1 MSRPKKKTVKKQ
13 KTMLPNVPAE
23 LAEKANIGFS
33 DMGSEAAKDGIAA
46 KGGHAMKGKQPVG
59 QKLRKFSLET
69 RLKSSNEFTDKV
81 VKTFKDYIKS
91 VVVWGSITRG
101 DFTGKSDVDLYVI
114 FDDTKMP
121 LKKFDELREKID
133 KDLYKMASDTDPR
146 LHVQPV
152 LALTEFWDG
161 IRTCHPL
168 FYNIVREGYA
178 LHDTGFFIP
187 MRKLLEWGKFPATME
202 AAEIRMEGVPKRI
215 SRVQSVKLYMI
226 AEDLYYAITDAAQS
240 VLMYVGVGP
249 PAPKVLAK
257 EVRKH
262 LVETKLLE
270 EEWAKLI
277 EDVMSFR
284 KAVEHKEIKEITG
297 QELDNWIARTD
308 KYVKRMGGLL
318 DNLEIERKA
327 YDIKKNY
334 EVMIKASVAALK
346 AINKLPP
353 EPEKLPAAFKKY
365 LIEPGLV
372 APWYSE
378 VFGKVIEMRK
388 MLEDKKMTDIPERDV
403 YMSKEYVRRFI
414 MDVRRVVESKR
425 PEQKQMEI
433 PSEPIDKMSEAGAM
447 INTAREIGMQQE
459 AVAGMKLPSSADSK
473 VRKIAEK
480 IEKGKKEAHKK
491 RGE

>member
-1 MSRPKKKTVKKQ
+1 MAKQ
-13 KTMLPNVPAE
+13 KKVRKAARQAPKSRKQAELPKVPAE
-23 LAEKANIGFS
+23 LAEKANIGES
-33 DMGSEAAKDGIAA
+33 
-46 KGGHAMKGKQPVG
+46 KGNQPIG
-59 QKLRKFSLET
+59 QKLRKFSMET
-69 RLKSSNEFTDKV
+69 RLKSSNEFSDKV
-81 VKTFKDYIKS
+81 IKTFKDYVKS

-133 KDLYKMASDTDPR
+133 KDLYKMASETDPR

-187 MRKLLEWGKFPATME
+187 MRKLLEWGKFPATQE
-202 AAEIRMEGVPKRI
+202 AAEMRMEGVPKRI

-277 EDVMSFR
+277 EDVMNFR

-297 QELDNWIARTD
+297 QELDGWIARTD
-308 KYVKRMGGLL
+308 KYVKRMEQLL
-318 DNLEIERKA
+318 DSLELERKA

-372 APWYSE
+372 APWYAD

-388 MLEDKKMTDIPERDV
+388 LLEDRKLTDIPDRDV

-414 MDVRRVVESKR
+414 MDVRRVVENKR
-425 PEQKQMEI
+425 PEQQMEL
-433 PSEPIDKMSEAGAM
+433 PPVPPDPMDKMKEAEASVT
-447 INTAREIGMQQE
+447 TAREIERLKDAAIGI
-459 AVAGMKLPSSADSK
+459 KLPSTESTN
-473 VRKIAEK
+473 VGKIAEK
-480 IEKGKKEAHKK
+480 IEKGKREVHRKK
-491 RGE
+491 GSK